1 MNGRTH
7 TADVEPGETV
17 TVAGWVHEIRDLG
30 GIAFL
35 ILRDA
40 SGKIQVKFEKD
51 EMDDD
56 LVETGLDVARES
68 VVTVT
73 GDAEEEPRAPTGV
86 EITPDSVEVLAEA
99 DTELPL
105 DPSGKVDA
113 ELSTRLDNRTLD
125 LRKEEVKAVF
135 EIRAEVLR
143 SVREAFYDLGCTE
156 INTPKIVAT
165 GTEGG
170 TELFPITYFGEEAFM
185 NQSPQL
191 FKQLM
196 VGSGRSSA
204 RRSTTPRGTS
214 TRRR

>member
-7 TADVEPGETV
+7 TADVAPGETV

-86 EITPDSVEVLAEA
+86 
-99 DTELPL
+99 
-105 DPSGKVDA
+105 
-113 ELSTRLDNRTLD
+113 
-125 LRKEEVKAVF
+125 
-135 EIRAEVLR
+135 
-143 SVREAFYDLGCTE
+143 
-156 INTPKIVAT
+156 
-165 GTEGG
+165 
-170 TELFPITYFGEEAFM
+170 
-185 NQSPQL
+185 
-191 FKQLM
+191 
-196 VGSGRSSA
+196 
-204 RRSTTPRGTS
+204 
-214 TRRR
+214 